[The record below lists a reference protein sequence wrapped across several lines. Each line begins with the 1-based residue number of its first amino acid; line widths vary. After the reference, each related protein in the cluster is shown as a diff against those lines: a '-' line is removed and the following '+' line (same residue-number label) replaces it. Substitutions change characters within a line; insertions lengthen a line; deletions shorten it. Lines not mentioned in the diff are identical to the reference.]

1 LQVRVGSVPAGTDNV
16 VAEFGY
22 DTNFYCTSRREAC
35 EAVTATVNE
44 TTPFYWASESYSGV
58 RGAPW
63 TIAIPSVPQ
72 RVVYYRLKYRDATNR
87 TIQTGPTEVLVAP

>member
-1 LQVRVGSVPAGTDNV
+1 M
-16 VAEFGY
+16 
-22 DTNFYCTSRREAC
+22 
-35 EAVTATVNE
+35 TATVNE
-44 TTPFYWASESYSGV
+44 TTPFYWASESYSGA